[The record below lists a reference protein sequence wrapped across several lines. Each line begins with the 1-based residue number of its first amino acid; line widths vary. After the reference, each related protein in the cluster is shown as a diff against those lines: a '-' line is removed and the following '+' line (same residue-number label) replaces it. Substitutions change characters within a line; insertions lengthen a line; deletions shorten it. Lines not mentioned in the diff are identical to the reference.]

1 MRLYALAG
9 SVLAAYLFASGT
21 PVAHAAG
28 AVRLDFRKAVQ
39 MTLASSPVMHESQ
52 GRLKSARGA
61 ATAAR
66 GMRWP
71 HLSASLQASRS
82 NNPLNVFGDKLS
94 QRRATFADF
103 GAAEFTGPGSL
114 NIAPQALNYPGAYN
128 NFDTSLQIEWSLY
141 QGGRISAAVSE
152 AESQIKAARNG
163 DVAARQNVIFSV
175 LRAYE
180 GVRAASAELTVAE
193 KARAAAASYL
203 STARKR
209 YRQGTALKSD
219 LLTAQVSY
227 DQSRLAERKARDQL
241 ENAREY
247 LRILTGLPA
256 GTRIAIGAPASPQM
270 PAAPLTEL
278 KTEATVS
285 NPRLAALRDQVRAS
299 RAAVTGER
307 ASYLPHFSLVARR
320 DWNDSTLGISA
331 PSYTVAGV
339 VSWDLFD
346 FGARRGKV
354 AQANGKLD
362 SAQGRF
368 EAYKQELLV
377 DVDRYWRAAREAA
390 ERVQVSSNAVAQA
403 SEAQRIL
410 KLRFGQGLTTI
421 TELLDGQAR
430 LQKAQADLV
439 AAHYQLRLS
448 RAALLAEL
456 GMLNLSH
463 IKDTTSQPA
472 PTPAT
477 SQTPGDSE

>member
-9 SVLAAYLFASGT
+9 SVLAASLFVSAT
-21 PVAHAAG
+21 PAVHAAG
-28 AVRLDFRKAVQ
+28 AVQLDFRKAVQ
-39 MTLASSPVMHESQ
+39 MTLASSPVMQESQ
-52 GRLKSARGA
+52 GQLKSARGA
-61 ATAAR
+61 AIAAK

-82 NNPLNVFGDKLS
+82 NDPLNVFGAKLS

-114 NIAPQALNYPGAYN
+114 SVAPQALNYPGAYN
-128 NFDTSLQIEWSLY
+128 NFDTSVQIEWALY
-141 QGGRISAAVSE
+141 QGGRISAAVAE

-163 DVAARQNVIFSV
+163 DVAARQQVIFSV

-180 GVRAASAELTVAE
+180 GVRAANAELTVA
-193 KARAAAASYL
+193 KRARAAAASYL

-209 YRQGTALKSD
+209 YQQGTALKSD

-227 DQSRLAERKARDQL
+227 EQSRLAARKARDQL

-256 GTRIAIGAPASPQM
+256 GTQIAIGAPASPVM
-270 PAAPLTEL
+270 PSAPLSEL
-278 KTEATVS
+278 KTEATVR
-285 NPRLAALRDQVRAS
+285 NPRLAALRDQIRAS
-299 RAAVTGER
+299 RAAVSGER
-307 ASYLPHFSLVARR
+307 ASYLPRFSLVARR
-320 DWNDSTLGISA
+320 DWNDRTLGISS
-331 PSYTVAGV
+331 PSFTVAGV
-339 VSWDLFD
+339 ISWDLFD

-354 AQANGKLD
+354 AQANGNLD

-368 EAYKQELLV
+368 EAHKQQLLV
-377 DVDRYWRAAREAA
+377 AVDRYWRAAREAA
-390 ERVQVSSNAVAQA
+390 ERVQVSSGAVAQA

-421 TELLDGQAR
+421 TALLDGQAR
-430 LQKAQADLV
+430 LQKAEADLLD
-439 AAHYQLRLS
+439 AHYQLRVS

-463 IKDTTSQPA
+463 IKNTGSQPA
-472 PTPAT
+472 PVPAT
-477 SQTPGDSE
+477 SQTPGDSQ